1 MMMAMNAL
9 IKAFMD
15 MACPMDPIM
24 KKVKEEFKAKG
35 LRNKEQILDGT
46 TLRPS

>member
-1 MMMAMNAL
+1 MMMAMYIFIEAL
-9 IKAFMD
+9 VD
-15 MACPMDPIM
+15 MACPMNPIM